1 MVGFRNCYGR
11 VWCWGW
17 KSRERSFQSMNDI
30 ASLVN
35 RAGAPGSGGDDAAE
49 KSPQHKAA
57 IAPPSVITVYVGA
70 VIAMTAL
77 YTVIFVLTM
86 DVGWL
91 PSLSTALANVIPLAG
106 ISAAIY
112 VVLHQAVLPRGV
124 WAQAGWHMVLAPVF
138 ALSWYALAL
147 VSLMLLRAIETGV
160 MRLGAFSSAALVW
173 QMFQGLILYALV
185 AASAYALRGGR
196 QGAMVQIVTG
206 QSMQRY
212 LTKQGDELVPVAVD
226 DIVLITGAQDY
237 AEVTTIDRRR
247 HLVRLS
253 LGEFE
258 NRLPSDEFVRIH
270 RSTIVNLRHLDRAE
284 PAGSGRM
291 TLHLFS
297 GDTVEASRT
306 GARAL
311 RERVL

>member
-1 MVGFRNCYGR
+1 
-11 VWCWGW
+11 
-17 KSRERSFQSMNDI
+17 MNDM
-30 ASLVN
+30 SSFVN
-35 RAGAPGSGGDDAAE
+35 GTGVPGTGGADAAQ
-49 KSPQHKAA
+49 KLLQDKAA

-86 DVGWL
+86 GVGWL

-106 ISAAIY
+106 ISAATY
-112 VVLHQAVLPRGV
+112 VVLHHAVLPRGV
-124 WAQAGWHMVLAPVF
+124 WAQASWHVVLAPVF
-138 ALSWYALAL
+138 AVSWYALAL
-147 VSLMLLRAIETGV
+147 VSLMMLRAIETGV
-160 MRLGAFSSAALVW
+160 MRLSAFSSVALVW
-173 QMFQGLILYALV
+173 QIFQGLILYALV

-196 QGAMVQIVTG
+196 QGAMVQIITG

-212 LTKQGDELVPVAVD
+212 LTRQGDELVPIAVD

-258 NRLPSDEFVRIH
+258 KRLPSDEFVRIH

-291 TLHLFS
+291 TLHLSS

-306 GARAL
+306 GARTL

>member
-1 MVGFRNCYGR
+1 MATKVNGMSAPKADD
-11 VWCWGW
+11 VHPVQQL
-17 KSRERSFQSMNDI
+17 SR
-30 ASLVN
+30 
-35 RAGAPGSGGDDAAE
+35 GDSAL
-49 KSPQHKAA
+49 
-57 IAPPSVITVYVGA
+57 APPSVMTVYIGA

-77 YTVIFVLTM
+77 YTVIFVVTM
-86 DVGWL
+86 GVGWV

-106 ISAAIY
+106 ISAATY
-112 VVLHQAVLPRGV
+112 VVLHQAVLPRSV
-124 WAQAGWHMVLAPVF
+124 WAQAGWHLVLSPLF

-147 VSLMLLRAIETGV
+147 VALMLLRAVETGV
-160 MRLGAFSSAALVW
+160 MRLGTFSSVALVW
-173 QMFQGLILYALV
+173 QIFQGLILYALV

-196 QGAMVQIVTG
+196 QGAVVQIVTG
-206 QSMQRY
+206 PSMQRY
-212 LTKQGDELVPVAVD
+212 LTRQGDELVPIAVD

-237 AEVTTIDRRR
+237 AEVTTLDRRR

-258 NRLPSDEFVRIH
+258 KRLPADGFVRIH

-291 TLHLFS
+291 TLHLCS
-297 GDTVEASRT
+297 GDAVEASRA